1 MRKYILDIKTD
12 CGDLTFYFLA
22 ETLGKS
28 RKLNCLH
35 LHNID
40 SDVSLWV

>member
-12 CGDLTFYFLA
+12 CGDLTFYFL